1 MDDAPPEWPD
11 LPGHGSVQ
19 MAGLIS
25 ARFRAGMRPLALGT
39 GLFVALSAPVADFLL
54 EHNDLSH
61 RANLYAGEVAGRI
74 ARVHAGVDPSA
85 VLDTNTILKAV
96 MGFRETRGTDEAL
109 KIEVLDTAGNTQAQS
124 RSDNSKP
131 WPLVWGEAPLQ
142 IADRPAGSVRVA
154 VGETESIH
162 RDLLLL
168 SVSSA
173 LGLILGL
180 ALYLFPLRL
189 IREEEL
195 VQLFARR
202 SIKAAEEERLR
213 LSRDLHDGIGQSLGA
228 AAVALARVA
237 AKMGRTPETNETAR
251 LIDAAL
257 NELRQVTQGLRP
269 PSLDD
274 LGIGPAVEA
283 LAREAERTGLAA
295 RIEIQH
301 LPRMAPELEETCF
314 RLAQEALSNIVHHAR
329 ATKFRVS
336 LARVAENVVLEVQDD
351 GRGFSPAS
359 GLGLGLV
366 GARERAAGVSGT
378 LSIES
383 SSGGGTRLKAVLPL
397 RAAV

>member
-1 MDDAPPEWPD
+1 MAEPSRPE
-11 LPGHGSVQ
+11 LPGHGNVQ

-25 ARFRAGMRPLALGT
+25 ARFRSGMRPLAIAT
-39 GLFVALSAPVADFLL
+39 GLCVALSAPVADFLL
-54 EHNDLSH
+54 EHDDLTH
-61 RANLYAGEVAGRI
+61 RADLYAGEVA
-74 ARVHAGVDPSA
+74 ARVIRVHDAADPNA
-85 VLDTNTILKAV
+85 PLDTNTVLRTV

-109 KIEVLDTAGNTQAQS
+109 KIEVVDPSGHQLAQS

-131 WPLVWGEAPLQ
+131 WPLVWGEAPIL
-142 IADRPAGSVRVA
+142 IDRHPAGTVRVA
-154 VGETESIH
+154 VGESESIH

-189 IREEEL
+189 FREEEL

-237 AKMGRTPETNETAR
+237 AVTGRRPETDETAR

-274 LGIGPAVEA
+274 LGIGAAVEA
-283 LAREAERTGLAA
+283 LAREAERTGLTA
-295 RIEIQH
+295 RIDIQE

-329 ATKFRVS
+329 ATTFRVS
-336 LARVAENVVLEVQDD
+336 LSRQSENVVLEVQDD

-366 GARERAAGVSGT
+366 GARERAAAVSGT
-378 LSIES
+378 LSVES
-383 SSGGGTRLKAVLPL
+383 SSGGGTRLRAVLPL
-397 RAAV
+397 RTA

>member
-1 MDDAPPEWPD
+1 
-11 LPGHGSVQ
+11 
-19 MAGLIS
+19 
-25 ARFRAGMRPLALGT
+25 
-39 GLFVALSAPVADFLL
+39 
-54 EHNDLSH
+54 
-61 RANLYAGEVAGRI
+61 
-74 ARVHAGVDPSA
+74 
-85 VLDTNTILKAV
+85 

-109 KIEVLDTAGNTQAQS
+109 RIEVFDPSGHQQAQS
-124 RSDNSKP
+124 RSNGGRS
-131 WPLVWGEAPLQ
+131 WPLVWGHAPLV
-142 IADRPAGSVRVA
+142 IDKHPSGSVRVA
-154 VGETESIH
+154 VGEAESIH

-189 IREEEL
+189 FREEDL
-195 VQLFARR
+195 VQLFTRR

-237 AKMGRTPETNETAR
+237 AKTGRTPETDATAR

-283 LAREAERTGLAA
+283 LAREAERTGLTA
-295 RIEIQH
+295 RIEIQE
-301 LPRMAPELEETCF
+301 LPRMAPALEETCF

-329 ATKFRVS
+329 ATTFRVS
-336 LARVAENVVLEVQDD
+336 LSRQAENVVLEVQDD

-366 GARERAAGVSGT
+366 GARERAAGVSGS
-378 LSIES
+378 LSVES
-383 SSGGGTRLKAVLPL
+383 SAGGGTRLRAVLPL
-397 RAAV
+397 RPSGDAA